1 MSKRQNDEK
10 SLTYDFDVVGHPGQ
24 GNSLLDKGFP
34 GFRSKHLVAGQHD
47 VGLSQAAEEEGG
59 QGGWQEGQ
67 VLAKPL
73 FQQPAVI
80 FALKY
85 LLDKCSRNIMTY
97 WPAGGG
103 RGQNPE
109 NTAQG
114 HSGQNSGRCAPLV
127 LSTRSTSLGTY
138 RLPRDI

>member
-47 VGLSQAAEEEGG
+47 VELSQAAEEEGG
-59 QGGWQEGQ
+59 QGGRQEGQ

-97 WPAGGG
+97 W
-103 RGQNPE
+103 R
-109 NTAQG
+109 TRTK
-114 HSGQNSGRCAPLV
+114 SGKYGPRALWSEFYM
-127 LSTRSTSLGTY
+127 SLGSLY
-138 RLPRDI
+138 VPREVDLADKTRGAQRPEF